1 VKLNRMTSAA
11 AAAAVFCTAL
21 SACVPLVVGGAA
33 MGGGMVAAD
42 RRTTGIQIEDESIEL
57 RAASRVRD
65 LATLGHVN
73 VTSYNRVVLIT
84 GEVPGAAEKAAVEQ
98 AVARIE
104 NVRSVVNELGI
115 GQNSSI
121 GSRTTDSFITTK
133 VKATL
138 VDAKD
143 AHANAYK
150 VVVERAIVYLMGR
163 VTEREAARGT
173 DLARSVSGV
182 QKVVRAFEILSEE
195 ELAALGPVV
204 APSAAPASAA
214 AGPKTI
220 SAPAPPP
227 EPMPAPTPVPTK

>member
-1 VKLNRMTSAA
+1 MKLNRMTSAA
-11 AAAAVFCTAL
+11 AAAAVLCTAL
-21 SACVPLVVGGAA
+21 SACFPLVLGGAA

-57 RAASRVRD
+57 RAASRVRE

-84 GEVPGAAEKAAVEQ
+84 GEVPGAAEKAAVGE
-98 AVARIE
+98 AVAKVE
-104 NVRSVVNELGI
+104 NVRSVVNELGV
-115 GQNSSI
+115 GQNSSV
-121 GSRTTDSFITTK
+121 GSRTTDTFITTK

-143 AHANAYK
+143 VHANAYK

-163 VTEREAARGT
+163 VTEREAARGS
-173 DLARSVSGV
+173 DLARAVSGV
-182 QKVVRAFEILSEE
+182 QKVVRAFEILTEA
-195 ELAALGPVV
+195 ELAALGP
-204 APSAAPASAA
+204 ASAASAAPKAV
-214 AGPKTI
+214 
-220 SAPAPPP
+220 SAPAPPA

>member
-1 VKLNRMTSAA
+1 MTRSASAA
-11 AAAAVFCTAL
+11 ALLCAAL
-21 SACVPLVVGGAA
+21 SACAPLLVGGAV

-57 RAASRVRD
+57 RAAARVRE

-98 AVARIE
+98 AVAKIE

-115 GQNSSI
+115 GQNSSV

-143 AHANAYK
+143 VHANAYK

-163 VTEREAARGT
+163 VTEREAVRGT

-204 APSAAPASAA
+204 APPAAPASAP
-214 AGPKTI
+214 AGPKMI

>member
-1 VKLNRMTSAA
+1 MTRSASAA
-11 AAAAVFCTAL
+11 ALLCAAL
-21 SACVPLVVGGAA
+21 SGCAPLLVGGAV

-57 RAASRVRD
+57 RAAARVRE

-98 AVARIE
+98 AVAKIE

-115 GQNSSI
+115 GQNSSV

-143 AHANAYK
+143 VHANAYK

-163 VTEREAARGT
+163 VTEREAVRGT

-204 APSAAPASAA
+204 APPAAPV
-214 AGPKTI
+214 GPKMI